1 MARALSAKRHAQAV
15 FQIALEKEEIEKWQA
30 DLETIAESLRNPEL
44 VALLENPKLHFSE
57 KERILKNILTGI
69 SPIAMNLVYFLVAKN
84 RLRIVEN
91 LVIEY
96 RHLVNAY
103 YGRETAEVVTA
114 ISLSDEEKKRLQKR
128 LAAITHK
135 EVVITTQLNPD
146 IMGGMV
152 AKIGDKLIDGSV
164 RTRLQEL
171 RKGLIEAGLSDY
183 VSD

>member
-15 FQIALEKEEIEKWQA
+15 FQIALEKEEIDKWQA

-91 LVIEY
+91 LVLEY
-96 RHLVNAY
+96 RHLANAY

-114 ISLSDEEKKRLQKR
+114 IPLSSKEKERIEKG
-128 LAAITHK
+128 LATLTDK
-135 EVVITTQLNPD
+135 EVVIIAQVNPD
-146 IMGGMV
+146 IMGGLV
-152 AKIGDKLIDGSV
+152 AKVGDKLIDGSV
-164 RTRLQEL
+164 RTKLQEL
-171 RKGLIEAGLSDY
+171 RNGLIEART
-183 VSD
+183 V

>member
-1 MARALSAKRHAQAV
+1 MARTVSAKRHAQAV

-57 KERILKNILTGI
+57 KEQILQNILTGV

-84 RLRIVEN
+84 RLRTLQD
-91 LVIEY
+91 LVVEY

-114 ISLSDEEKKRLQKR
+114 IPISSKEKERIEKR
-128 LAAITHK
+128 LAAITGK
-135 EVVITTQLNPD
+135 EVVLVAQVNPD
-146 IMGGMV
+146 IMGGLV
-152 AKIGDKLIDGSV
+152 AKVGDKLIDGSV
-164 RTRLQEL
+164 HTRLQDL
-171 RKGLIEAGLSDY
+171 RSGLIEARGI
-183 VSD
+183 